1 MHEVKVYDKSGK
13 LKKVIS
19 VQALNKRS
27 KQQIENPSMFR
38 KNPRNTKTARKD
50 ADHAESLD

>member
-1 MHEVKVYDKSGK
+1 MHEVRVYDKSGN

-27 KQQIENPSMFR
+27 KQQIDNPSLFR
-38 KNPRNTKTARKD
+38 KNPRNTKTAKKA
-50 ADHAESLD
+50 ADLAQPLD